1 MPRAKL
7 RTSGY
12 MTSDEVAVYL
22 KIDPETVRK
31 FVREG
36 ALPASKL
43 RGRWL
48 RFTIEAVSDFE
59 RREMKPAM

>member
-36 ALPASKL
+36 ALPASKVA
-43 RGRWL
+43 
-48 RFTIEAVSDFE
+48 EAVKKYALDPA
-59 RREMKPAM
+59 KPAPWTV